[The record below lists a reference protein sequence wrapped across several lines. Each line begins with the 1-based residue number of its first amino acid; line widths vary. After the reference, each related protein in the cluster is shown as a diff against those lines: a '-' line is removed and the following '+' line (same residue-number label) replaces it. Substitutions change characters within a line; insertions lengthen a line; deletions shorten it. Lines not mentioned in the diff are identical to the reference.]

1 MFNYGMFPRTWEDP
15 EHINPDAGVGG
26 DNDPLDV
33 VEIGMKQ
40 ILAWNATGP
49 LHNWG
54 SSPLAYVVLPHP
66 GEYILQQ

>member
-40 ILAWNATGP
+40 IQTGEVCP
-49 LHNWG
+49 
-54 SSPLAYVVLPHP
+54 VKVRRV
-66 GEYILQQ
+66 